1 VKYRADGE
9 EEQEVMET
17 IHPAIVV
24 VAFNRPRSLKRILDS
39 IRRADY
45 TGYADIP
52 LVISIDQSEDPAVRD
67 VASSTPW
74 DHGPKRVIV
83 HDRHLGLR
91 KHILA
96 CGDLSKEYGAVIV
109 LEDDLAVSPAFY
121 DYSVQA
127 VEAYQK
133 EASVGGISL
142 YSYEFN
148 EYADMKFIAVDD
160 GYDNY
165 FVQTVSSWGQI
176 WTGRQ
181 WARFKGWYE
190 QNAPRGVRET
200 DLLPLRV
207 TQWPESSWKKY
218 FLKYMVEEDVTFVF
232 PRISLTTGFGDDGV
246 HLRGLGN
253 LLQVPMLMRRKAF
266 RFGQVGESSAVYDA
280 FFEPTQDVLKRACPE
295 FRRYEFE
302 CDFYGT
308 KDVSQVTSDYLISSK
323 EAKEAIFRFG
333 DEMVPP
339 VTNVLYGIPG
349 SHYAFAERDHFMPL
363 SRLRRLGIVYRQQRI
378 LSGVTAVALGCYRF
392 FVLGRS
398 MLKTMTSKF
407 RGGSGER

>member
-1 VKYRADGE
+1 MKYRADGE

-148 EYADMKFIAVDD
+148 EYADMKFIAIDD

-165 FVQTVSSWGQI
+165 YV
-176 WTGRQ
+176 
-181 WARFKGWYE
+181 
-190 QNAPRGVRET
+190 
-200 DLLPLRV
+200 
-207 TQWPESSWKKY
+207 
-218 FLKYMVEEDVTFVF
+218 
-232 PRISLTTGFGDDGV
+232 
-246 HLRGLGN
+246 
-253 LLQVPMLMRRKAF
+253 
-266 RFGQVGESSAVYDA
+266 
-280 FFEPTQDVLKRACPE
+280 
-295 FRRYEFE
+295 
-302 CDFYGT
+302 
-308 KDVSQVTSDYLISSK
+308 
-323 EAKEAIFRFG
+323 
-333 DEMVPP
+333 
-339 VTNVLYGIPG
+339 
-349 SHYAFAERDHFMPL
+349 
-363 SRLRRLGIVYRQQRI
+363 
-378 LSGVTAVALGCYRF
+378 
-392 FVLGRS
+392 
-398 MLKTMTSKF
+398 
-407 RGGSGER
+407 